1 MMLIAD
7 GPAVQENS
15 RKRQGFPN
23 PYASRGWS
31 CMGNAGFG
39 NKTRQSLLMTDK
51 QYETQTRSIGTLRS
65 APYDGEEVFP
75 LVLATYDYGTSSS
88 VPMPAAAVLKVE

>member
-1 MMLIAD
+1 
-7 GPAVQENS
+7 
-15 RKRQGFPN
+15 
-23 PYASRGWS
+23 
-31 CMGNAGFG
+31 
-39 NKTRQSLLMTDK
+39 MTDK